1 MSLPPSPD
9 PTPGPGGTAPTPGPR
24 EPTPTDGRRR
34 LAKPPSRARRADL
47 QAHHPPLPRQVC
59 RELSDRGLTVGS
71 VPGPALVAAAPI
83 QPAFDD
89 LEDPLS
95 QVTFVVVDLE
105 TTGGSAVT
113 EAITEIGAVKVRGGE
128 VLGEFAT
135 LVDPGRAIPPQIVV
149 LTGITDAMVAAAPRI
164 EAVLPAFLEFARGC
178 VLVAHNAGF
187 DVGFLKAACRRMSLP
202 WPGFPVV
209 DTVRLARR
217 TLSREEA
224 PSVRLGLLAP
234 LLGARVTPDHRAL
247 HDARATV
254 DVLHALLER
263 LGPLGV
269 LTLTELRANQTGGR
283 DVDPARRRRRTLAA
297 GLPAAPGVYLFRGRG
312 DEVLYVGT
320 SGNLRQRVRSYF
332 TAAEVRDRVKQMVLH
347 AHRIDHVVCATALE
361 ARIREQ
367 RLIAAHQPRYN
378 RRSRAPGKVYW
389 IGLTDEA
396 FPRLTVIRTTA
407 GRAEPLLGPF
417 FTLDAARTGVDAL
430 QSAIPI
436 RRCSQR
442 IKRHTPS
449 GTPCA
454 LAELGRCGA
463 PCSGAESIEAYTRH
477 VERVAALVAGTADE
491 VLTTLAHR
499 LDRLA
504 AAGRFSEAAAARDRL
519 SVLIDAL
526 SRRQRLG
533 ALAAIAEL
541 VAARPDGTGGWEF
554 AVIRYGR
561 LAAAGLA
568 PRGTDAMHTVEL
580 LVSSAETV
588 APKSGPLPGAS
599 AEETSTVLSWL
610 ERPGTRLVRSTA
622 GWTGP
627 ASGAGAWH
635 RFAAAAATARS
646 RLRDEDLVAG
656 RGVDAPWS
664 DVLDDRSNWR
674 GRATLPIRG
683 RTTLPVTEADTG
695 ATQPDTITASTG

>member
-1 MSLPPSPD
+1 VPP
-9 PTPGPGGTAPTPGPR
+9 A
-24 EPTPTDGRRR
+24 GR
-34 LAKPPSRARRADL
+34 SV
-47 QAHHPPLPRQVC
+47 QA
-59 RELSDRGLTVGS
+59 
-71 VPGPALVAAAPI
+71 
-83 QPAFDD
+83 AFDE

-105 TTGGSAVT
+105 TTGGSAT
-113 EAITEIGAVKVRGGE
+113 AEEITEIGAVKVRGGE

-135 LVDPGRAIPPQIVV
+135 LVDPGRAIPPQIVM
-149 LTGITDAMVAAAPRI
+149 LTGITDAMVHDAPRI
-164 EAVLPAFLEFARGC
+164 EAVLPAFLEFARGT

-187 DVGFLKAACRRMSLP
+187 DVGFLKAACRRMNLP

-217 TLSREEA
+217 TLSYDEA

-269 LTLTELRANQTGGR
+269 LTLTELRTAAQ
-283 DVDPARRRRRTLAA
+283 DVDPARRRKRGLAA
-297 GLPAAPGVYLFRGRG
+297 GLPAAPGVYLFRGPNE
-312 DEVLYVGT
+312 EVLYVGT
-320 SGNLRQRVRSYF
+320 SVNLRQRVRSYF
-332 TAAEVRDRVKQMVLH
+332 TAAEVRGRIKQMVLH
-347 AHRIDHVVCATALE
+347 AQRVDHVVCATALE

-378 RRSRAPGKVYW
+378 RRSRSPGKVYW
-389 IGLTDEA
+389 IGLTEEA
-396 FPRLTVIRTTA
+396 FPRLAVLRT
-407 GRAEPLLGPF
+407 AEGKEGPLLGPF
-417 FTLDAARTGVDAL
+417 TSLDAARTGVDAL
-430 QSAIPI
+430 QSAVPI

-442 IKRHTPS
+442 IRRTAPS

-463 PCSGAESIEAYTRH
+463 PCSGAESADRYAGH
-477 VERVAALVAGTADE
+477 VRRIAALVEGTADE
-491 VLTTLAHR
+491 VLSTLAER

-504 AAGRFSEAAAARDRL
+504 AAGRFTEAAAARDRL
-519 SVLIDAL
+519 AVLVDGLA
-526 SRRQRLG
+526 RRQRLG
-533 ALAAIAEL
+533 ALARIAEL
-541 VAARPDGTGGWEF
+541 VAARPDGAGGWEF
-554 AVIRYGR
+554 AVVRYGR

-568 PRGTDAMHTVEL
+568 PPGTDAMRAVDL
-580 LVSSAETV
+580 LVAAAETV
-588 APKSGPLPGAS
+588 RPSPGPLPGAS
-599 AEETSTVLSWL
+599 AEETSTILSWL
-610 ERPGTRLVRSTA
+610 ERPGTRLVRSTQ

-635 RFAAAAATARS
+635 AFAAAAAAAKAQ
-646 RLRDEDLVAG
+646 LRDEDLIAG
-656 RGVDAPWS
+656 RGVDAPWT

-674 GRATLPIRG
+674 GHPRAPR
-683 RTTLPVTEADTG
+683 RRN
-695 ATQPDTITASTG
+695 TAAG